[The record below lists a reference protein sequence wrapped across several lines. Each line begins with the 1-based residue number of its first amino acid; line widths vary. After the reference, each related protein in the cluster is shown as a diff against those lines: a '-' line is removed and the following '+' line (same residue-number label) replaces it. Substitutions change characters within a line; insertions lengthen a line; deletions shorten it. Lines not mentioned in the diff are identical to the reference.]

1 MSRSTH
7 SQSHKKPILVIGATG
22 AQGQAVIDALLAP
35 DAEGRSSLYTIRA
48 FTRDPT
54 TAFSQE
60 LAKRDGVEVVQGSF
74 MDFDS
79 VARALEG
86 AYGAWVNTDGF
97 TVGEAAEIYAGMRI
111 YEGREARTFAAALCN
126 GGFNPDY
133 AADHMNAKGR
143 VGEWLNVQPSGL
155 GEELTWSQVTTGPY
169 METLKAGLFEPLNV
183 REDGTVVFASP
194 LEDGHVPLIALKDI
208 GWWAR
213 YTFDHRAETSGCDL
227 NINSECV
234 HWDDLV
240 KTFTKVTGLPAVY
253 KRLSIE
259 EYFSVFKAEK
269 LEAPL
274 ASDKQRGDGSKTVG
288 DDFKAFLRVLRDN
301 ISSGCG
307 KRVLRVL
314 RDDIG
319 DNAMDWIRSV
329 YWGTYTLE
337 QWMRETGYDGKAG
350 SVLKNTLE
358 GKMEFGYRTEVASL
372 L

>member
-1 MSRSTH
+1 MSTSTH
-7 SQSHKKPILVIGATG
+7 SQGR
-22 AQGQAVIDALLAP
+22 AVIDTLLAP

-79 VARALEG
+79 VARALKG

-111 YEGREARTFAAALCN
+111 YEVAKRVPSLRHYVWSNLPYVLKN

-213 YTFDHRAETSGCDL
+213 YTFDHRAETSGRDL

-259 EYFSVFKAEK
+259 EYFSVFEAEK

-288 DDFKAFLRVLRDN
+288 DDFKAFFAHKD
-301 ISSGCG
+301 
-307 KRVLRVL
+307 
-314 RDDIG
+314 
-319 DNAMDWIRSV
+319 MEWIRSV
-329 YWGTYTLE
+329 HPGTYTLE
-337 QWMRETGYDGKAG
+337 QWMRETSFARGTYTLEQRMRETGYDGKAG